1 MHITYAMV
9 RDDLP
14 RIIAVKGEDYQYDV
28 PFGGT
33 CLYVDKGA
41 PSCLI
46 GHYLIDLGFPM
57 EAFES
62 YEGRGIESLFHE
74 EDGKEFMAS
83 HGFTADPE
91 AVYAMGKVQDLQD
104 NRYSWG
110 QAYESVFEPDIDE

>member
-14 RIIAVKGEDYQYDV
+14 AIIATKGEDFKYET
-28 PFGGT
+28 PPGGT
-33 CLYVDKGA
+33 CLYVEHGA

-46 GHYLIDLGFPM
+46 GHYLIDLGFPS
-57 EAFES
+57 EAFMS
-62 YEGRGIESLFHE
+62 LEGNGVESLFHE
-74 EDGKEFMAS
+74 DNFKEIMAS

-104 NRYSWG
+104 NEYYWGDAYSR
-110 QAYESVFEPDIDE
+110 VFEPDTDD